1 MKKETM
7 MILRVASKKRND
19 GAGGCGRERAVPST
33 QLLWGGQ
40 LQKRT
45 KVMEV
50 FLFLDLH
57 TEQCTCS
64 AYDLKYKKRGCVV

>member
-1 MKKETM
+1 MGLE
-7 MILRVASKKRND
+7 
-19 GAGGCGRERAVPST
+19 GAGGRE
-33 QLLWGGQ
+33 QYDLLNFFEELGQ